1 MIRQWNRRCLRAE
14 LRMFRDIPSIR
25 SLLIYAAI
33 AVQAACVAP
42 SEDAAKEAHGDGT
55 RYLFSASTVIE
66 DEWQQLTFLG
76 TTKYRVELY
85 RDRLAISARGRRSSS
100 GLLRHVEFD
109 PDRCPQIEWSW
120 SVAVLQRGA
129 DIRIRE
135 REDVAASIFL
145 LFGDPGFVFDPA
157 PVPTLRYVWTNER
170 IAVESVIDSPYMPGT
185 VRSLV
190 VQSGTRHA
198 GQWTTQKRDL
208 RRDFHTAFGYPP
220 PGPVRAVA
228 IFTDNDQ
235 TGEEVEA
242 YYEWARVLCQ
252 PRAGG
257 LFHPFDGTVLG
268 ANIGQVR
275 HVD

>member
-1 MIRQWNRRCLRAE
+1 MNRQWDNGCLGAE
-14 LRMFRDIPSIR
+14 LRHTRMYRAFPSIR

-42 SEDAAKEAHGDGT
+42 SQDAIEEAHDDGT
-55 RYLFSASTVIE
+55 RYLFSANSVIE
-66 DEWQQLTFLG
+66 DEWQQLNFLG
-76 TTKYRVELY
+76 TTRYRVELY
-85 RDRLAISARGRRSSS
+85 RNRLAISARGRRSSS
-100 GLLRHVEFD
+100 GLMRHVEFD
-109 PDRCPQIEWSW
+109 TDHCPTIEWSW
-120 SVAVLQRGA
+120 SVAVLQPGA

-145 LFGDPGFVFDPA
+145 LFGDPSFAFDPS

-170 IAVESVIDSPYMPGT
+170 VAVESVIDSPYMPGT

-190 VQSGTRHA
+190 VQSGTQRG

-208 RRDFHTAFGYPP
+208 RRDFHTAFGYLP

-242 YYEWARVLCQ
+242 YYEWARVLCE
-252 PRAGG
+252 A
-257 LFHPFDGTVLG
+257 
-268 ANIGQVR
+268 
-275 HVD
+275 

>member
-1 MIRQWNRRCLRAE
+1 MRRA
-14 LRMFRDIPSIR
+14 IPTIR
-25 SLLIYAAI
+25 SLLIVASIVALG
-33 AVQAACVAP
+33 ACVAP
-42 SEDAAKEAHGDGT
+42 TQEAVKEARGGGT

-66 DEWQQLTFLG
+66 DEWQQLRFLG
-76 TTKYRVELY
+76 TTQYRVELY

-100 GLLRHVEFD
+100 GLMRHVEFD
-109 PDRCPQIEWSW
+109 TDHCPEMEWSW
-120 SVAVLQRGA
+120 SVAVLQPSA

-135 REDVAASIFL
+135 REDVGASIFL
-145 LFGDPGFVFDPA
+145 LFGDPGFVFDPS

-190 VQSGTRHA
+190 VQSGTHRG
-198 GQWTTQKRDL
+198 GQWTTQKRDVG
-208 RRDFHTAFGYPP
+208 RDFRTAFGYAP

-235 TGEEVEA
+235 TGEDVEA

-252 PRAGG
+252 R
-257 LFHPFDGTVLG
+257 
-268 ANIGQVR
+268 
-275 HVD
+275 